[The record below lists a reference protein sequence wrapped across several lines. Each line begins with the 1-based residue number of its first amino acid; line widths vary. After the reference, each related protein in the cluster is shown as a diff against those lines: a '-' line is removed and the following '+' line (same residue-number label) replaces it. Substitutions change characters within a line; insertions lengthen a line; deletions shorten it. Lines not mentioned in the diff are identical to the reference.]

1 VRRQHGTWSGQWLYW
16 ASPCQGR
23 NDGEDEIPEDLWERL
38 MAERRKQRP
47 PAYYA
52 VLMLDGADMGRWLRG
67 EKSPRVSEILHPQLN
82 EYFQKLP
89 AAAAGLNARRPV
101 GPALHGAISEALAN
115 FALHFVPE
123 IVDRHRGSLIYAG
136 GDDVLALLPTKAAL
150 GCAAELSDTFRQN
163 WKRDKQTKTERLL
176 MGQRATVSVGLAVV
190 HYKEDLRFALD
201 AARGAEKAAKN
212 AGRNALQITVCRRS
226 GEHATAF
233 CPWAFVPEVERWVD
247 AFTQQASDR
256 WAYHLRAQAE
266 TLQGLNVAAMQA
278 EIKRQVDRAEQRT
291 RQLLADEDPKSAGA
305 RIAAAFEDY
314 RSKATEPRTEEQPAR
329 PRFTDGEAFSQFITL
344 CQSASFLARGR
355 DE

>member
-1 VRRQHGTWSGQWLYW
+1 
-16 ASPCQGR
+16 
-23 NDGEDEIPEDLWERL
+23 
-38 MAERRKQRP
+38 
-47 PAYYA
+47 
-52 VLMLDGADMGRWLRG
+52 
-67 EKSPRVSEILHPQLN
+67 
-82 EYFQKLP
+82 
-89 AAAAGLNARRPV
+89 
-101 GPALHGAISEALAN
+101 
-115 FALHFVPE
+115 
-123 IVDRHRGSLIYAG
+123 
-136 GDDVLALLPTKAAL
+136 
-150 GCAAELSDTFRQN
+150 
-163 WKRDKQTKTERLL
+163 
-176 MGQRATVSVGLAVV
+176 
-190 HYKEDLRFALD
+190 LD

-212 AGRNALQITVCRRS
+212 AGRNALQITVCRRP

-247 AFTQQASDR
+247 AFTQQASER